1 MNDIHSSIADDA
13 KGQKMTN
20 EVALLK
26 LMYLHKKYLVPP
38 HEENIENF
46 LLRFLTFTQRLKKR
60 CRRVL
65 PLAFSSCL
73 YSKVKGNFRHDGFF
87 TVACLKKPL

>member
-46 LLRFLTFTQRLKKR
+46 LLRFLTFTQRMKK
-60 CRRVL
+60 VQEGF
-65 PLAFSSCL
+65 AS
-73 YSKVKGNFRHDGFF
+73 GFF
-87 TVACLKKPL
+87 FLPILKSQR